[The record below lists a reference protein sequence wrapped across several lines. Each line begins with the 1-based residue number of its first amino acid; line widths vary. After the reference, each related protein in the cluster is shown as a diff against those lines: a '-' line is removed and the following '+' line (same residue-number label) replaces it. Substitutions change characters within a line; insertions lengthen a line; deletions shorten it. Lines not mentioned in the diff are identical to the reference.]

1 MQGSQKAQKQ
11 EASADVKAGSAA
23 EGAWFQSKNI
33 TSVYV
38 TGLPDGATV
47 EEVAEVFSRCG
58 IIKEDDSKQP
68 RIKLYK
74 YAPSRTRCL
83 GDGLCPSKLSRV

>member
-1 MQGSQKAQKQ
+1 VACAQGSQKAQKQ
-11 EASADVKAGSAA
+11 EAGADAKA
-23 EGAWFQSKNI
+23 EGAPEEAAWFQPKTN

-47 EEVAEVFSRCG
+47 EEVAEEFSRCG

-74 YAPSRTRCL
+74 CDPGLQLLRVATPAPA
-83 GDGLCPSKLSRV
+83 